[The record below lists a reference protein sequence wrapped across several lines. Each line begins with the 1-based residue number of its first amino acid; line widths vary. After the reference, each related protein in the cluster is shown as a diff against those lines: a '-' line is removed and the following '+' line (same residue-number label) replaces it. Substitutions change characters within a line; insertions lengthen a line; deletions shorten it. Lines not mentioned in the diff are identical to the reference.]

1 MAQLRTSLS
10 HFRKQPLR
18 SDDRLAFL
26 IIHKWGENK
35 TFVAI
40 SCIIWSVSN
49 RTTFTAMFYFPLI
62 AHLPT
67 SLMQNVIMAKFFYQ
81 YSWQIWNHVWK
92 LCVVIVK
99 DRANIATMPI
109 HTCSQFKGRV
119 QPRCDQQGR
128 IFARIASSEGQVN
141 IHLHSSLEQLES
153 GRKCPKRCT
162 MSQWAM
168 TTGFRF

>member
-1 MAQLRTSLS
+1 MAQLQTSLS

-49 RTTFTAMFYFPLI
+49 RTTFTAMFNFPLI

-81 YSWQIWNHVWK
+81 YSWQMWNHVWK
-92 LCVVIVK
+92 LCVVILK
-99 DRANIATMPI
+99 DRANIAAM
-109 HTCSQFKGRV
+109 
-119 QPRCDQQGR
+119 
-128 IFARIASSEGQVN
+128 AIASSAEVRSTRTDICEDSIVRGSSE
-141 IHLHSSLEQLES
+141 HSSALQPWTIEIREAVPETVHNEQW
-153 GRKCPKRCT
+153 R
-162 MSQWAM
+162 
-168 TTGFRF
+168 

>member
-1 MAQLRTSLS
+1 MAQLWTSLS

-18 SDDRLAFL
+18 SDDRLGFL
-26 IIHKWGENK
+26 IIHKWGENT

-40 SCIIWSVSN
+40 SCIISSVSSC
-49 RTTFTAMFYFPLI
+49 TTFTAMFYFPLI

-67 SLMQNVIMAKFFYQ
+67 SLMQNVVMAKFFYQ

-92 LCVVIVK
+92 LCVVILK

-109 HTCSQFKGRV
+109 ASSKGV

-128 IFARIASSEGQVN
+128 KFARIASSEGQVN
-141 IHLHSSLEQLES
+141 IHLSSGLKKLITVRQ
-153 GRKCPKRCT
+153 CPERCT
-162 MSQWAM
+162 MSQI
-168 TTGFRF
+168 